1 MNRVFLFNP
10 ENDIALAAGRQ
21 NFTPPKA
28 AVQMALSGATLPWWL
43 GDSDDYLLLSDG
55 DMRREWFAEVVER
68 FGGGPRPVVSLNGLE
83 VAELSPWGA
92 QRLYGA
98 SVPQGRRSRTAGA
111 PRYGAG

>member
-43 GDSDDYLLLSDG
+43 GDSDDYLLLSTEMSAPGVVRGWLWSDSADG
-55 DMRREWFAEVVER
+55 TAA
-68 FGGGPRPVVSLNGLE
+68 GG
-83 VAELSPWGA
+83 VA
-92 QRLYGA
+92 
-98 SVPQGRRSRTAGA
+98 
-111 PRYGAG
+111 